1 METSELTR
9 TLIDNSAPEGY
20 NMDEVLKACFKDES
34 VTEVSIATGF
44 WDLHGTEL
52 VYEELSEFLSREGSK
67 FRLLIGKDPYLYA
80 SDTESLTKSRYDK
93 QEQAWRVE
101 LDKFYA
107 QEKYIKVV
115 QMLVDNLKDNDNE
128 RFQIHIYNPEGEKK
142 NQFLHSKCYIFK
154 GYNNKTQRRVGY
166 GIIGSSNFTQPGLTE
181 NSELNI
187 LEIEPNNITTINDN
201 TRDKTHL
208 QWFNEKWEE
217 SVSWEKEFLLQ
228 ITQSKMGPNIHIPAP
243 QPREED
249 NSPLTPYELYI
260 KFLQTRFGDIVDVD
274 TSKKIENYLPT
285 RYTALQY
292 QIEAVTQCYNIM
304 QKHNGFMLADVV
316 GLGKTVVGT
325 MLIKHFLS
333 LPDKDSREHK
343 VLIVTPPAIKNSWEE
358 TIADFDKDSKDKIEP
373 HITFITT
380 GRIGNLVDDEDE
392 DYDDGDFNEE
402 IEQVNYGLIL
412 VDESHKFRNSETKM
426 YRRLND
432 LIGNISQVAP
442 QPYVGLLSATP
453 QNNAPNDLRN
463 QIYLFE
469 RTHNACTL
477 DGDAR
482 NLEHF
487 FAGISL
493 RYKVVMKGTTKDP
506 VSGEEI
512 ILTPEER
519 KLELKAIST
528 EIRTNVLDQILVRR
542 TRTDVKMYK
551 ENTLVFPDV
560 ASPIA
565 LEYQL
570 NKELADLFKDTMECI
585 APDIEDGEL
594 FPQKALGYYRY
605 RAIQYLNKDENR
617 ERYRGKGSLDT
628 DRIAN
633 QLATIMRILLVKRL
647 ESSKD
652 AFTKSLSNL
661 LQYTNNMIKMW
672 ENGII
677 FICPKFDVNKEFEEQ
692 NDWNVIAS
700 NIRAKIEKLNK
711 NGRNEKQSNAEYVIG
726 DFKEDFIKLLR
737 HDRDILQ
744 SLVNR
749 WNATKS
755 DPKKTRFRKELRQ
768 ILPESDS
775 TKKLVIFTE
784 SADTLESIAEVVEE
798 EIGKPLC
805 ITAKNLKE
813 KQQDIRENFDANY
826 GNKAGETQKDEY
838 QVIISTDVLA
848 EGVNLHRAYTIIN
861 YDTPWNSTKLMQRIG
876 RVNRIGSESKC
887 IFIYNFMP
895 CDEGNKR
902 IKLFERAF
910 TKLQSFHTLFG
921 EDAQVFSTD
930 EEVTHYDQDFSK
942 FIDGEESPMMKY
954 LFELREYKKA
964 NPHRYDVIN
973 KKETGLEAAT
983 TGESKESLFVI
994 RNKKTSGMYV
1004 ATDANGDRKMISIED
1019 MLVRFNSGTSA
1030 VNVDLPEGI
1039 EDIKRRAIRTF
1050 TREFDSLR
1058 LRRAQSK
1065 QNDARNTIVAI
1076 TDKYPNLSANA
1087 IDLLSQARELVDK
1100 GNLDICN
1107 SIMIIGKRLNVDS
1120 PELFPLSDTEIED
1133 YIQTKLQNLD
1143 QRLQDEVGKGE
1154 VYMAL
1159 YKI

>member
-1 METSELTR
+1 MKLRR
-9 TLIDNSAPEGY
+9 TLVDNSDNGY
-20 NMDEVLKACFKDES
+20 KMSEVIRACLHDEN
-34 VTEVSIATGF
+34 VTEVCIATGF
-44 WDLHGTEL
+44 WDLRGTLLIYDEL
-52 VYEELSEFLSREGSK
+52 EEFLSRDCSR
-67 FRLLIGKDPYLYA
+67 FRLLIGKDPYLYT
-80 SDTESLTKSRYDK
+80 SDAESYTKGKYDK
-93 QEQAWRVE
+93 QEQTWRVE
-101 LDKFYA
+101 LDDLHA
-107 QEKYIKVV
+107 QEQYVKVV
-115 QMLVDNLKDNDNE
+115 QMLVDNLEDEDNE
-128 RFQIHIYNPEGEKK
+128 KFQIHIYNPEGELKD
-142 NQFLHSKCYIFK
+142 QFLHSKCYIFK
-154 GYNNKTQRRVGY
+154 GLDGEDRAVGY
-166 GIIGSSNFTQPGLTE
+166 GIIGSSNLTRPGMEE

-187 LEIEPNNITTINDN
+187 LEIEARDIINTDNNTK
-201 TRDKTHL
+201 DKTHL
-208 QWFNEKWEE
+208 QWFEEKWKD

-228 ITQSKMGPNIHIPAP
+228 ITQSKMGPNINVPAP
-243 QPREED
+243 QPKED
-249 NSPLTPYELYI
+249 TNTPLTPYELYI

-274 TSKKIENYLPT
+274 TSKKIENYLPN

-343 VLIVTPPAIKNSWEE
+343 VLIVTPPAIKKGWEE
-358 TIADFDKDSKDKIEP
+358 TIADFDKDSNDKIGP
-373 HITFITT
+373 HVTFITT
-380 GRIGNLVDDEDE
+380 GSIGNLVDDDEDE
-392 DYDDGDFNEE
+392 YDDDDLNEE

-426 YRRLND
+426 YKKLD
-432 LIGNISQVAP
+432 KLIGDISIVAP

-469 RTHNACTL
+469 RSRNACTL
-477 DGDAR
+477 DSDAR

-493 RYKVVMKGTTKDP
+493 RYKAVMKGTKKDP

-512 ILTPEER
+512 TLTPEER
-519 KLELKAIST
+519 KEELKAIST

-542 TRTDVKMYK
+542 TRTDVKMYD

-560 ASPIA
+560 VPPIA

-570 NKELADLFKDTMECI
+570 NKELAVLFKDTMECI
-585 APDIEDGEL
+585 APDIEAGEL
-594 FPQKALGYYRY
+594 FPANALGYYRY
-605 RAIQYLNKDENR
+605 RAIQYLSKDDNK

-672 ENGII
+672 ENGVI
-677 FICPKFDVNKEFEEQ
+677 FICPKFDVNKEFEGH
-692 NDWNVIAS
+692 NDWNIIAN

-711 NGRNEKQSNAEYVIG
+711 EGRNDKQSNAEYVID
-726 DFKEDFIKLLR
+726 DFNEEFIKLLR

-755 DPKKTRFRKELRQ
+755 DPKKTRFRKELRN
-768 ILPESDS
+768 ILPESEP

-784 SADTLESIAEVVEE
+784 SADTLESVAEVVEE

-813 KQQDIRENFDANY
+813 MQQVIRENFDANF
-826 GNKAGETQKDEY
+826 GKKDGELQKDDY

-876 RVNRIGSESKC
+876 RVNRIGSDSKY
-887 IFIYNFMP
+887 IYIYNFMP

-910 TKLQSFHTLFG
+910 AKLQSFHTLFG
-921 EDAQVFSTD
+921 EDAQVFSTA
-930 EEVTHYDQDFSK
+930 EELTHYDQDFSK
-942 FIDGEESPMMKY
+942 FVNGEESPMMKY

-973 KKETGLEAAT
+973 KKETGLEVAT
-983 TGESKESLFVI
+983 TGEIKESLFVI
-994 RNKKTSGMYV
+994 RNKKTTGMFV
-1004 ATDANGDRKMISIED
+1004 ATDANGERKMISIED
-1019 MLVRFNSGTSA
+1019 MLARLNSGVSA
-1030 VNVDLPEGI
+1030 VSTDLPEGI
-1039 EDIKRRAIRTF
+1039 DEIKRRAIRTF

-1058 LRRAQSK
+1058 IRRAQSK
-1065 QNDARNTIVAI
+1065 QSDARNTIVAI
-1076 TDKYPNLSANA
+1076 TDKYPNLSAKA
-1087 IDLLSQARELVDK
+1087 IDLLSQARELVDR

-1107 SIMIIGKRLNVDS
+1107 CIMRIGKYLNIEN

-1133 YIQTKLQNLD
+1133 YIQSKLQNLD

-1159 YKI
+1159 YKL